1 MVKGTIK
8 ISYKVKDKV
17 RGRNI
22 KKAQQQLHEKKKQKL
37 YRKLKSLYKQ
47 AKSDIRELQQ
57 HNLGNT
63 PAIQKLQ
70 ENGKIKFSVKGKTYN
85 ELQSDYFRL
94 KRFVDSET
102 SNLKGATEVLKN
114 IARNTKIQYEDL
126 NDLISKSK
134 VFFDIA
140 SKVEQILESQNQLA
154 FTMGYQTIWTAV
166 NNMVERKKI
175 NLRDLH
181 NIEESA
187 RIVYDNLIN
196 EYLQEET
203 DNSILSEFFDQRLQ
217 VVE

>member
-8 ISYKVKDKV
+8 ISYKVKGKV

-47 AKSDIRELQQ
+47 AKRDIRELQQ
-57 HNLGNT
+57 HNLGDT

-114 IARNTKIQYEDL
+114 IASNTKIQYEDL

-187 RIVYDNLIN
+187 RIVYDSLIN

-203 DNSILSEFFDQRLQ
+203 DNSILSEFFD
-217 VVE
+217 

>member
-8 ISYKVKDKV
+8 ITYKVKGKV

-22 KKAQQQLHEKKKQKL
+22 KKAMQQLHEKKKQKL

-47 AKSDIRELQQ
+47 AKRDIRELQQ
-57 HNLGNT
+57 HNLGDT

-94 KRFVDSET
+94 RRFVDSET

-166 NNMVERKKI
+166 NNMVERKRI

-187 RIVYDNLIN
+187 RIVYDSLIN

-203 DNSILSEFFDQRLQ
+203 DNSILSEFFD
-217 VVE
+217 

>member
-8 ISYKVKDKV
+8 ITYKVKGKV

-22 KKAQQQLHEKKKQKL
+22 KKAMQQLHEKKKQKL

-47 AKSDIRELQQ
+47 AKRDIRELQE
-57 HNLGNT
+57 HNLGDT

-187 RIVYDNLIN
+187 RIVYDSLIN

-203 DNSILSEFFDQRLQ
+203 DNSILSEFFD
-217 VVE
+217 